1 MVSREAYRIVQEALT
16 NAIKHGHGPVL
27 LEAAVHG
34 RDLRLEITNGTG
46 RTAAPGG
53 GRGVTGMR
61 ERVRLLRG
69 ELEAGP
75 AEGGWR
81 VSVRLPLRSTP

>member
-1 MVSREAYRIVQEALT
+1 
-16 NAIKHGHGPVL
+16 AIKHGHGPVPL
-27 LEAAVHG
+27 AAAVQGDDLKLEVSNPAAAREG
-34 RDLRLEITNGTG
+34 R
-46 RTAAPGG
+46 GG

-75 AEGGWR
+75 AEGGWQ
-81 VSVRLPLRSTP
+81 VSVRLPLRSSP